1 MNLLDRNHNLFLY
14 KEISSSLMT
23 CRLYI
28 KSNPVAYSGG
38 LFSFPEIVGHL
49 QKLGQIWILAE
60 G

>member
-49 QKLGQIWILAE
+49 QKLGQI
-60 G
+60 